1 MIEFII
7 CQVLLEVLGR
17 LYSETIS
24 RHELSGNSA
33 VILIDAIL
41 VTFLMNFSGIMPTGQ
56 ANFRRQVRLIWRS
69 ANSLQK

>member
-7 CQVLLEVLGR
+7 CQVLLEMLGR
-17 LYSETIS
+17 LYRETIS